1 MSVSDCCTMDMFQ
14 PIHMQ
19 APPGEI
25 PRGLKVTSLQDA
37 QRLDS
42 ARTNPVLSIGSFLL
56 WPMSYDDNRMS
67 FGMVMYDPK
76 GKVVGVLEKPGA
88 RYIVQI
94 TLQVGRGPEGSV
106 MFTGQG
112 NQSVTMTCMEI
123 DKLLKGG
130 G

>member
-1 MSVSDCCTMDMFQ
+1 MSSDCCTMDMFQ
-14 PIHMQ
+14 PIHMS

-25 PRGLKVTSLQDA
+25 PRGLKVTSLQAPD
-37 QRLDS
+37 RLDPTRS
-42 ARTNPVLSIGSFLL
+42 HPVLSIGSFIL
-56 WPMSYDDNRMS
+56 WPMSYYDNRMS

-94 TLQVGRGPEGSV
+94 SLETGRGTEGSV
-106 MFTGQG
+106 MFTGQA

-130 G
+130 D

>member
-1 MSVSDCCTMDMFQ
+1 MSADCCSMDMFQ

-42 ARTNPVLSIGSFLL
+42 ARTNPVLSIGSFTL
-56 WPMSYDDNRMS
+56 WPMSYYDNRVS
-67 FGMVMYDPK
+67 FGMVLYDPK

-88 RYIVQI
+88 RYIVNI
-94 TLQVGRGPEGSV
+94 TTSGRESEGV
-106 MFTGQG
+106 VTFTGQA
-112 NQSVTMTCMEI
+112 NQSVTMSCMEI
-123 DKLLKGG
+123 DKFLKGG
-130 G
+130 D

>member
-1 MSVSDCCTMDMFQ
+1 MS
-14 PIHMQ
+14 

-25 PRGLKVTSLQDA
+25 PRGLKVTSLQDPN
-37 QRLDS
+37 RLDP
-42 ARTNPVLSIGSFLL
+42 ARSNPVLSVGSFIL
-56 WPMSYDDNRMS
+56 WPMSYYDNRMS

-94 TLQVGRGPEGSV
+94 SLETGRGTEGSV
-106 MFTGQG
+106 MFTGQA

-130 G
+130 D

>member
-1 MSVSDCCTMDMFQ
+1 MSSDCCTMDMFQ
-14 PIHMQ
+14 PIHMS

-25 PRGLKVTSLQDA
+25 PRGLKVTSLQDPN
-37 QRLDS
+37 RLDP
-42 ARTNPVLSIGSFLL
+42 ARSNPVLSVGSFIL
-56 WPMSYDDNRMS
+56 WPMSYYDNRMS

-94 TLQVGRGPEGSV
+94 SLETGRGTEGSV
-106 MFTGQG
+106 MFTGQA

-130 G
+130 D